1 MVSPG
6 AAALLSLSSSPKEPH
21 VGEEWCNERADQVE
35 PPPIGFPGC
44 RLCPWRTRARP
55 DVCLACLLA
64 SPGQPNVDA
73 AVPRCSACGA
83 LKERSRC
90 PTLWCRRGDRAWSV
104 VFSVGAHRGG
114 LQRAIV
120 RYKYGGERWWA
131 GVFGRL
137 LAGFLEARAPWVED
151 FDLLVPMPAYAGPG
165 ARRPWDPVGE
175 MVAVTAGLLGPLWPV
190 AWGAV
195 VKRTETA
202 PMSNTSRPSRQR
214 RAAGELRR
222 ALAVPD
228 RTTVDG
234 ARILVVDD
242 VLAEGS
248 TLREVAAALKAAG
261 AREVAGL
268 VLARPEWQPSRPRA
282 GPVQPDLG

>member
-1 MVSPG
+1 M
-6 AAALLSLSSSPKEPH
+6 
-21 VGEEWCNERADQVE
+21 GEERWIDGGDQVE
-35 PPPIGFPGC
+35 PRPIGFPGC
-44 RLCPWRTRARP
+44 RLCPWRSRARP
-55 DVCLACLLA
+55 DVCLACLTA
-64 SPGQPNVDA
+64 SPGQPPPESDLA
-73 AVPRCSACGA
+73 RCSACGA
-83 LKERSRC
+83 IKEGGRC
-90 PTLWCRRGDRAWSV
+90 PTLWCRRPDRAWSV
-104 VFSVGAHRGG
+104 VLAVGAHRGG

-137 LAGFLEARAPWVED
+137 LAGYLDARAPWVED

-165 ARRPWDPVGE
+165 ARRSWDPVGE
-175 MVAVTAGLLGPLWPV
+175 MVAVGASLLGPLWPV

-195 VKRTETA
+195 VKHRETA
-202 PMSNTSRPSRQR
+202 PMSNTSRPARQR

-228 RTTVDG
+228 AGAVAG

-248 TLREVAAALKAAG
+248 TLREVAAALRAAG

-268 VLARPEWQPSRPRA
+268 VLARPEWRPGA
-282 GPVQPDLG
+282 GVSHPDLG